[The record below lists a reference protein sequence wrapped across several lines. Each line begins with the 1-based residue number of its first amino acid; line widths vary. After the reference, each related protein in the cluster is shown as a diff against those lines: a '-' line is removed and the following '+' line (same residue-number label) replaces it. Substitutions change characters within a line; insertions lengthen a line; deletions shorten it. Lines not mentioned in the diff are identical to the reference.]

1 MSQGHDHEHEHDHVH
16 IVPYG
21 SHTLV
26 YVGLLILTGLTVAA
40 AGIDVGAFNLP
51 IAMLIASCKAGLVLA
66 YFMHI
71 KYEKTYIQ
79 AFVLGT
85 SFFMFVV
92 FCLTFADYATR

>member
-1 MSQGHDHEHEHDHVH
+1 MN
-16 IVPYG
+16 
-21 SHTLV
+21 TLV

-85 SFFMFVV
+85 TFFMFVV